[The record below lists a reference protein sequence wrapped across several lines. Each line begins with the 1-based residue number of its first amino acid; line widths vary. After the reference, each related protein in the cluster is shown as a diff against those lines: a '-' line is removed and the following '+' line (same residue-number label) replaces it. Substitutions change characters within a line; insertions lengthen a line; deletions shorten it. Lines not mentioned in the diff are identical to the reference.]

1 VTEVTRRPLRVVVA
15 ASAVVR
21 SMKLLA
27 SCLGAVG
34 VAALLTTT
42 STAGRHAPST
52 VYSDAIGDAGD
63 APDVARVTIRP
74 VAGGLAVDV
83 TLAGPTRLGP
93 YGWILFGV
101 DTDRDP
107 YTGGGLGDELL
118 LFVNGEGAT
127 FTRWTGGGFSPDFV
141 HHDVEAA
148 LSGTDLTFVLSWANI
163 GARSFNFSVATLREN
178 ADLAPGLGIA
188 TYPRTRTAR
197 PYAHRVPARAPR
209 ARGVLRAAVSTPLAY
224 EREER

>member
-1 VTEVTRRPLRVVVA
+1 MTGFTGRRF
-15 ASAVVR
+15 
-21 SMKLLA
+21 LA
-27 SCLGAVG
+27 SCLGAVA
-34 VAALLTTT
+34 VAALLVPN
-42 STAGRHAPST
+42 STAGRNAPST
-52 VYSDAIGDAGD
+52 VYNDAIGDAGD

-101 DTDRDP
+101 DTDRNP
-107 YTGGGLGDELL
+107 YTGAGRGDDLL

-127 FTRWTGGGFSPDFV
+127 FTRWTGREFSPDFV

-148 LSGTDLTFVLSWANI
+148 LSGTDLTFVLSWADI
-163 GARSFNFSVATLREN
+163 GARSFNFSVATLRED
-178 ADLAPGLGIA
+178 ADLAPGFGIA
-188 TYPRTRTAR
+188 TYPRARTAR
-197 PYAHRVPARAPR
+197 PARSSSRRVLPAT
-209 ARGVLRAAVSTPLAY
+209 VSTLLAY